1 MKITLHKIIAVLLF
15 TGSYMCVNAQAIPD
29 TLRISIGVDAGM
41 PNSDIYSSVLGGSL
55 RIDYPITRKLYVTA
69 TGGFNQMFISSK
81 VFSSP
86 TAFPQSIANVKFA
99 DLQTVPIKVGI
110 KYFAIRHF
118 YLLGEVGE
126 TLLLNK
132 AQAFATYNSS
142 LTFSPQMGM
151 LFFLKK
157 RNYIDAGIR
166 YESVKSFNNDNEKLD
181 FWAAHIAFAFN
192 L

>member
-1 MKITLHKIIAVLLF
+1 MKNALHKIIALLLF
-15 TGSYMCVNAQAIPD
+15 AGSYLGANAQAIPD
-29 TLRISIGVDAGM
+29 TLRISVGVEAGL
-41 PNSDIYSSVLGGSL
+41 PNSAMYAGLLGGSL

-69 TGGFNQMFISSK
+69 TGGFNQMFVSSNA
-81 VFSSP
+81 S
-86 TAFPQSIANVKFA
+86 TFPQGISNVKFA
-99 DLQTVPIKVGI
+99 DLQTVPIKAGI

-118 YLLGEVGE
+118 YLLGEVGQ

-142 LTFSPQMGM
+142 FTFSPQIGM

-157 RNYIDAGIR
+157 RTYIDAGIR

-181 FWAAHIAFAFN
+181 FWAAHVAFAFN

>member
-1 MKITLHKIIAVLLF
+1 MKISLHKIVALLLF
-15 TGSYMCVNAQAIPD
+15 AGSYLGVNAQSIPD
-29 TLRISIGVDAGM
+29 TLRISVGTEAGL
-41 PNSDIYSSVLGGSL
+41 PNNSKYSAVLGGSL

-69 TGGFNQMFISSK
+69 TGGFNQMFVSNAAS
-81 VFSSP
+81 
-86 TAFPQSIANVKFA
+86 TFPSGILNVKNA
-99 DLQTVPIKVGI
+99 ALQTVPIKAGI

-142 LTFSPQMGM
+142 FTFSPQIGM

-157 RNYIDAGIR
+157 RTYIDAGIR

-181 FWAAHIAFAFN
+181 FWAAHVAFAFN

>member
-1 MKITLHKIIAVLLF
+1 MRTTLHKIIALLLF
-15 TGSYMCVNAQAIPD
+15 AGSSFSVNAQAIPD
-29 TLRISIGVDAGM
+29 TLRISVGVNAGM
-41 PNSDIYSSVLGGSL
+41 PNSSMYSSVLGGSL

-69 TGGFNQMFISSK
+69 TGGFNQIAVSS
-81 VFSSP
+81 
-86 TAFPQSIANVKFA
+86 TASTTPQGILGVKNA
-99 DLQTVPIKVGI
+99 DLQTVPIKAGI

-118 YLLGEVGE
+118 YLLGEVGQ

-142 LTFSPQMGM
+142 FTFSPQIGM

-157 RNYIDAGIR
+157 RTYIDAGIR

-181 FWAAHIAFAFN
+181 FWAAHVAFAFN

>member
-1 MKITLHKIIAVLLF
+1 MKITLHKIIALLLF
-15 TGSYMCVNAQAIPD
+15 AGSYFSVNAQAIPD
-29 TLRISIGVDAGM
+29 TLRISVGVEAGM
-41 PNSDIYSSVLGGSL
+41 PNSNMYSSVLGGSL

-69 TGGFNQMFISSK
+69 TGGFNQMSVSSTA
-81 VFSSP
+81 SSSS
-86 TAFPQSIANVKFA
+86 QGILGVKNA
-99 DLQTVPIKVGI
+99 DLQTVPIKAGI

-118 YLLGEVGE
+118 YLLGEVGQ

-142 LTFSPQMGM
+142 FTFSPQIGM

-157 RNYIDAGIR
+157 RTYIDAGIR

-181 FWAAHIAFAFN
+181 FWAAHVAFAFN